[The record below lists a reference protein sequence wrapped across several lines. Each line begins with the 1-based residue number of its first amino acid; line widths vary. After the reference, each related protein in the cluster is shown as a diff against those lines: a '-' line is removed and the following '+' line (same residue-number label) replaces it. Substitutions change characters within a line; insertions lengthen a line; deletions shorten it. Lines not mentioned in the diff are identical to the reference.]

1 MNQVR
6 ETMNLNFDEAQISAD
21 ERSWAA
27 IAHASSIITLL
38 LAFPTMGL
46 GGLLTVWIPL
56 AIYLGYKD
64 RSEYVTY
71 HAAQALALQLVGT
84 VGYFAA
90 IIAAIVVWTVALAL
104 VALLSVILVGIIL
117 IPVLIVLTIAL
128 VAGFLVAPFVLA
140 AFSLV
145 AAVQS
150 GGGEDYRYP
159 FLGRWVADW
168 LQRHPRQEAPPAV

>member
-6 ETMNLNFDEAQISAD
+6 ESMNLDFNEAQLTGD

-27 IAHASSIITLL
+27 LAHASSIITLM

-56 AIYLGYKD
+56 AIYLSYKD
-64 RSEYVTY
+64 RSDYVAY
-71 HAAQALALQLVGT
+71 HAAQALALQLIGT
-84 VGYFAA
+84 VGYFTA
-90 IIAAIVVWTVALAL
+90 IIAAGIVWSVAALL
-104 VALLSVILVGIIL
+104 VALLSVILIGIIL

-128 VAGFLVAPFVLA
+128 VVGFLAAPFVLS

-145 AAVQS
+145 AAVQT

-159 FLGRWVADW
+159 YVGRWVASW
-168 LQRHPRQEAPPAV
+168 FQRQPRQAPPAV